1 MRTLVFA
8 LFSLCA
14 TTAAGAQPAWT
25 AVRPETRIVDSLRP
39 TAQRSEPRGARQE
52 TPATSQD
59 APRGSQGPEPL
70 GWFDMPV
77 PPASLALLD
86 VGVEQGRSLAAQ
98 RAIRVLH
105 ASAREADRHPRAVE
119 FEMLLTALDAF
130 EVQMQRTGTRGLSLA
145 MATNSSERD
154 VLRDV
159 LEVMGIRLRE
169 RRGAYSAEPD
179 DDHEAVSLR
188 KRLDSAGIDTSA
200 VVKGL
205 NAGETVVPSPTVIDL
220 PSPLPLET
228 WTGVVFERSLPP
240 RSVFS
245 AIARDRQASLLFYG
259 LQTMTPR
266 TRTFVSGNR
275 ELLQRLYRD
284 LAGSVAAFGRSF
296 RIDDRGRVAVPG
308 GPEAEDVWKALVD
321 EPLERPDRF
330 ARALFDRDAGRLAY
344 FFDAIAHLDAPHQR
358 FALGLWVSNPDIRL
372 DRFRAL
378 YRTFVEVDS
387 PWVAP
392 ELPFMRPLYDPATLL
407 ASATVGPEGEPA
419 PPAHRRLWE
428 RAFESVD
435 LPNPGVRLLSDVSE
449 DGVVDAAWLVEHA
462 MRNVFAERRALFER
476 LTFGHRVFGGARE
489 QELEDVLV
497 ALRGFGR
504 FPALMLTLERIGI
517 RRPALFALVARH
529 ARHIESVSDQVLAVR
544 LLSQFQGAVAL
555 LDRLARTGA
564 VAAPRLEELV
574 ASLAA
579 LPIDEGGYRGA
590 LAAWVNGSLVPSL
603 PARDPDGAHPL
614 ESSLLH
620 ALAETG
626 EDGSPFAWEGQSY
639 VTDVASASL
648 RELVAI
654 RTKQGG
660 NSLDDVL
667 ALFGH
672 AAALGQKGLTIESI
686 KPHAA
691 SIASTG
697 AKLAPARPWP
707 DIPDEM
713 PNIKRIL
720 DRAVRDLGRIQ
731 KPQDVSRAARI
742 AEPIVALVEDLLG
755 ETLVAL
761 AYAPFLGDPDEL
773 LGPQSDVSHRHRFG
787 FVARPNLPAT
797 ERQAWRRPVV
807 DGAGVGLG
815 YTGSLLGLDLA
826 LANRRL
832 RRLSMNTVPAASRI
846 SPNEGAALVESLSL
860 LNTRSLA
867 TADLRSIGE
876 AVTRG
881 RERVRTSS
889 GLSRANPAALD
900 ELANAVGMSDARR
913 QLLVWTQEK
922 EPDRI
927 ERLFAPSELFWL
939 GLADRQLDRIDAWG
953 GSYEPQSGCYCTRF
967 PPAGA
972 WDRLAGRP
980 GAGQLGPAVA
990 VELILRVAE
999 HLAGLGVP
1007 AGVVTSVLAMAVQD
1021 YIDDA
1026 PPIFEDDWLGLVGH
1040 AQLVSRESVEDYVA
1054 AAVAAGPVR
1063 AASPRESSR

>member
-1 MRTLVFA
+1 
-8 LFSLCA
+8 
-14 TTAAGAQPAWT
+14 
-25 AVRPETRIVDSLRP
+25 
-39 TAQRSEPRGARQE
+39 
-52 TPATSQD
+52 
-59 APRGSQGPEPL
+59 
-70 GWFDMPV
+70 
-77 PPASLALLD
+77 
-86 VGVEQGRSLAAQ
+86 
-98 RAIRVLH
+98 
-105 ASAREADRHPRAVE
+105 ADRHARAVE
-119 FEMLLTALDAF
+119 FEQLLTALDAF
-130 EVQMQRTGTRGLSLA
+130 EVQMLRTGTRGLSLA

-179 DDHEAVSLR
+179 DDDEAVSLR

-200 VVKGL
+200 VVKRL
-205 NAGETVVPSPTVIDL
+205 NAGETVTPSSTVVDL

-228 WTGVVFERSLPP
+228 WTSVVFERSLPP

-266 TRTFVSGNR
+266 TRAFVAGNR

-296 RIDDRGRVAVPG
+296 RVDDRGRVVVPG
-308 GPEAEDVWKALVD
+308 GLEAEDVWKELVG
-321 EPLERPDRF
+321 EPLERADRF

-344 FFDAIAHLDAPHQR
+344 FFDAIAHLDAPRQR
-358 FALGLWVSNPDIRL
+358 FALGLWVSNPEIRL

-378 YRTFVEVDS
+378 YRTFVDVDS

-392 ELPFMRPLYDPATLL
+392 ERPFMRPLYDPATLL
-407 ASATVGPEGEPA
+407 ALAAVGQEGEPA
-419 PPAHRRLWE
+419 SPSYRRLWE
-428 RAFESVD
+428 RAFEAVD
-435 LPNPGVRLLSDVSE
+435 LPDPGDRLLGDVSE

-462 MRNVFAERRALFER
+462 MRDAFSERRALFER
-476 LTFGHRVFGGARE
+476 LMFGHRVFGGVRE

-529 ARHIESVSDQVLAVR
+529 ARHIEGVSDQALAVR
-544 LLSQFQGAVAL
+544 LLTQFQGALAL

-574 ASLAA
+574 SSLAA
-579 LPIDEGGYRGA
+579 LPIDDRGYRGA
-590 LAAWVNGSLVPSL
+590 LAAWVNNSLLPSL
-603 PARDPDGAHPL
+603 PARDPDGARPL
-614 ESSLLH
+614 ESSLLR

-626 EDGSPFAWEGQSY
+626 EDGSPFAWEGESY
-639 VTDVASASL
+639 VTDIASASL

-654 RTKQGG
+654 RSKQGG

-672 AAALGQKGLTIESI
+672 AAALGQNGLTIESI

-691 SIASTG
+691 SIASTS
-697 AKLAPARPWP
+697 AKLSAARPWP
-707 DIPDEM
+707 DVPDEV

-720 DRAVRDLGRIQ
+720 DRAARDLGRIQ
-731 KPQDVSRAARI
+731 KPQDVSRAPRI
-742 AEPIVALVEDLLG
+742 AEPIVALAEDLLG

-761 AYAPFLGDPDEL
+761 AYAPFLGDPEEL

-787 FVARPNLPAT
+787 LAARPNAPST

-807 DGAGVGLG
+807 DGDGVGLG

-832 RRLSMNTVPAASRI
+832 RRLSTNTVPAAPRI
-846 SPNEGAALVESLSL
+846 SPNDGAALVESLAL
-860 LNTRSLA
+860 LNSRSLA

-881 RERVRTSS
+881 RERVRTS
-889 GLSRANPAALD
+889 RTNPAVLD
-900 ELANAVGMSDARR
+900 ELANAVQMSDARR
-913 QLLVWTQEK
+913 QLLAWTQEK

-927 ERLFAPSELFWL
+927 EALFAPSELLRL
-939 GLADRQLDRIDAWG
+939 GLADRQLERIDAWG
-953 GSYEPQSGCYCTRF
+953 GSYEAQSGCYCSRF

-980 GAGQLGPAVA
+980 GTGQLGPAVA
-990 VELILRVAE
+990 SELILRVAE
-999 HLAGLGVP
+999 HLAALGVP
-1007 AGVVTSVLAMAVQD
+1007 AGVATAVLAIAAQD
-1021 YIDDA
+1021 YIDGA

-1054 AAVAAGPVR
+1054 AAVAAGPAR
-1063 AASPRESSR
+1063 AAAPRESSK